1 MSLLEIL
8 GGAGIEL
15 QDQYSWHVV
24 FLNIKPCIVLRVFEF
39 STINGSFFF
48 QEYLCKLINLYY
60 ITHVLFTMF
69 LIQTLEFL
77 SKSNS
82 LDGEKEC

>member
-8 GGAGIEL
+8 WGASFEL
-15 QDQYSWHVV
+15 QGSWHVE

-48 QEYLCKLINLYY
+48 LGI
-60 ITHVLFTMF
+60 FM
-69 LIQTLEFL
+69 
-77 SKSNS
+77 
-82 LDGEKEC
+82 